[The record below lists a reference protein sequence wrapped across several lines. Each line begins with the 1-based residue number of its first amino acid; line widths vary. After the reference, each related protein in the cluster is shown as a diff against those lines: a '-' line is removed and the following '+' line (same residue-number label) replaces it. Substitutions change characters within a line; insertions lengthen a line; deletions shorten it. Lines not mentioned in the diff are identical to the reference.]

1 MLGFAG
7 CMCHD
12 FQTLPHQYKRRR
24 SFNPQHTTFIGSDI
38 PRFLED
44 TLSMNKTGYNY
55 FNKELNIATIHETF
69 VDSDAAV
76 LRVEN
81 LINSPVNEPFTEL
94 FKVINFSVLGDANSA
109 LISALEGWN
118 PIYFPY
124 EDGFNKTL

>member
-1 MLGFAG
+1 ME
-7 CMCHD
+7 HI
-12 FQTLPHQYKRRR
+12 
-24 SFNPQHTTFIGSDI
+24 TFILT
-38 PRFLED
+38 LESNGNIKAVETFIKD
-44 TLSMNKTGYNY
+44 LSVPYTSQCDEPNTKSFEWY
-55 FNKELNIATIHETF
+55 FNRELNIATIHETF

-109 LISALEGWN
+109 LIRALEGWN

>member
-1 MLGFAG
+1 ME
-7 CMCHD
+7 HI
-12 FQTLPHQYKRRR
+12 
-24 SFNPQHTTFIGSDI
+24 TFILT
-38 PRFLED
+38 LESNGNIKAVETFIKD
-44 TLSMNKTGYNY
+44 LSVPYTSQCDEPNTKSFEWY
-55 FNKELNIATIHETF
+55 FNRELNIATIHETF

-81 LINSPVNEPFTEL
+81 LINSLVNEPFTEL

>member
-1 MLGFAG
+1 ME
-7 CMCHD
+7 HI
-12 FQTLPHQYKRRR
+12 
-24 SFNPQHTTFIGSDI
+24 TFILT
-38 PRFLED
+38 LESNGNIKAVETFIKD
-44 TLSMNKTGYNY
+44 LSVPYTSQCDEPNTKSFEWY
-55 FNKELNIATIHETF
+55 FNRELNIATIHETF

>member
-1 MLGFAG
+1 ME
-7 CMCHD
+7 HI
-12 FQTLPHQYKRRR
+12 
-24 SFNPQHTTFIGSDI
+24 TFILT
-38 PRFLED
+38 LESNGNIKAVETFIKD
-44 TLSMNKTGYNY
+44 LSVPYTSQCDEPNTKSFEWY
-55 FNKELNIATIHETF
+55 FNRELNIATIHETF

-81 LINSPVNEPFTEL
+81 LINSPVNEPFIEL

>member
-1 MLGFAG
+1 ME
-7 CMCHD
+7 HI
-12 FQTLPHQYKRRR
+12 
-24 SFNPQHTTFIGSDI
+24 TFILT
-38 PRFLED
+38 LESKGNIKAVETFIKD
-44 TLSMNKTGYNY
+44 LSVPYTSQCDEPNTKSFEWY
-55 FNKELNIATIHETF
+55 FNRELNIATIHETF

>member
-1 MLGFAG
+1 ME
-7 CMCHD
+7 HI
-12 FQTLPHQYKRRR
+12 
-24 SFNPQHTTFIGSDI
+24 TFILT
-38 PRFLED
+38 LESNGNIKAVETFIKD
-44 TLSMNKTGYNY
+44 LSVPYTSQCDEPNTKSFEWY
-55 FNKELNIATIHETF
+55 FNRELNIATIHETF

-124 EDGFNKTL
+124 EDGFNKTLK

>member
-1 MLGFAG
+1 ME
-7 CMCHD
+7 HI
-12 FQTLPHQYKRRR
+12 
-24 SFNPQHTTFIGSDI
+24 TFILT
-38 PRFLED
+38 LESNGNIKAVETFIKD
-44 TLSMNKTGYNY
+44 LSVPYTSQCDEPNTKSFEWY
-55 FNKELNIATIHETF
+55 FNRELNIATIHETF

-81 LINSPVNEPFTEL
+81 LINSPMNEPFTEL

>member
-1 MLGFAG
+1 ME
-7 CMCHD
+7 HI
-12 FQTLPHQYKRRR
+12 
-24 SFNPQHTTFIGSDI
+24 TFILT
-38 PRFLED
+38 LESNGNIKAVETFIKD
-44 TLSMNKTGYNY
+44 LSVPYTSQCDEPNTKSFEWY

-124 EDGFNKTL
+124 EDGFNKTLWSK